1 MITEIETALAEYL
14 TDALDADTA
23 LGTAITAAR
32 VTDTALPDPA
42 WVAKAATSQGA
53 APKNKTLVAVAAASS
68 PQIFDELRNVI
79 VHVHIMTPAEPA
91 ALGGLHTHFE
101 QAIERAF
108 SAIDT
113 PTVADD
119 IGDAITARLTDWDGG
134 GIVAKGWQPGREGGA
149 YAPHFEV
156 EIGLV
161 RAAP

>member
-14 TDALDADTA
+14 TDVLVADTA

-42 WVAKAATSQGA
+42 WTARAATSQGS
-53 APKNKTLVAVAAASS
+53 APKNKTLVAVAAAAS
-68 PQIFDELRNVI
+68 PQVYDELRNVI
-79 VHVHIMTPAEPA
+79 VHIHIMTPAEPV

-119 IGDAITARLTDWDGG
+119 IGDAISARLSDWDGG

-161 RAAP
+161 RATP